1 MHLTPI
7 VIEQTPRGERSFDI
21 FSRLLQDRIVLIF
34 GNIDSRVASSVIAQM
49 LFLTS
54 VDKDKDI
61 YLYINSPGGDVASG
75 FAIFDVMRYIKPDV
89 VTIGMGLCASMG
101 AFLLAS
107 GAKGKRYVLPH
118 TKMMIHQPL
127 GGVKG
132 PATDILIVAEE
143 INRTKKIINKL
154 LAELTNQ
161 PLAKICQDVERDF
174 YMDAVQ
180 AKAYGLIDHIMLEDS
195 GISTNVDKT

>member
-21 FSRLLQDRIVLIF
+21 YSRLLQDRIILIF
-34 GNIDSRVASSVIAQM
+34 GEIDDCVASSVIAQL

-54 VDKDKDI
+54 LDKDKDI
-61 YLYINSPGGDVASG
+61 YLYINSPGGAVSAG

-101 AFLLAS
+101 AFLLSS
-107 GAKGKRYVLPH
+107 GKKGKRYALPN
-118 TKMMIHQPL
+118 TKVMIHQPL

-143 INRTKKIINKL
+143 INRTKKIINEI
-154 LAELTNQ
+154 LAQVTNQ
-161 PLAKICQDVERDF
+161 PLAKIAQDVERDF
-174 YMDAVQ
+174 YLNAQDA
-180 AKAYGLIDHIMLEDS
+180 KTYGLIDHLMMEES
-195 GISTNVDKT
+195 GEGANLDN

>member
-21 FSRLLQDRIVLIF
+21 FSRLLQDRIILIF
-34 GNIDSRVASSVIAQM
+34 GMIDNNVASSVIAQM

-61 YLYINSPGGDVASG
+61 YLYINSPGGEVASG

-107 GAKGKRYVLPH
+107 GTKGKRYALPH

-143 INRTKKIINKL
+143 INRTKKIINEL

-161 PLAKICQDVERDF
+161 PLAKISQDVERDF
-174 YMDAVQ
+174 YMDASQ
-180 AKAYGLIDHIMLEDS
+180 AKTYGLIDHIMLEDS
-195 GISTNVDKT
+195 GVSTNVEKT

>member
-143 INRTKKIINKL
+143 INRTKKIINEL
-154 LAELTNQ
+154 LPN
-161 PLAKICQDVERDF
+161 
-174 YMDAVQ
+174 
-180 AKAYGLIDHIMLEDS
+180 
-195 GISTNVDKT
+195 

>member
-21 FSRLLQDRIVLIF
+21 YSRLLQDRIILIF
-34 GNIDSRVASSVIAQM
+34 GEIDDCVASSVIAQL

-54 VDKDKDI
+54 LDKDKDI
-61 YLYINSPGGDVASG
+61 YLYINSPGGTVSAG

-101 AFLLAS
+101 AFILAS
-107 GAKGKRYVLPH
+107 GKNGKRYALPN
-118 TKMMIHQPL
+118 TKIMIHQPL

-132 PATDILIVAEE
+132 PATDIVIVAEE
-143 INRTKKIINKL
+143 INRTKKIINEI
-154 LAELTNQ
+154 LAQVTNQ
-161 PLAKICQDVERDF
+161 PLSKIAQDVERDF
-174 YMDAVQ
+174 YLNACDA
-180 AKAYGLIDHIMLEDS
+180 KKYGLIDHLMMEDS
-195 GISTNVDKT
+195 GVKANPDS

>member
-21 FSRLLQDRIVLIF
+21 FSRLLQDRIILIF
-34 GNIDSRVASSVIAQM
+34 GMIDNNVASSVIAQM

-61 YLYINSPGGDVASG
+61 YLYINSPGGEVASG

-101 AFLLAS
+101 AFACQRNQRKTLRFAS
-107 GAKGKRYVLPH
+107 YQNDDTPTARWG
-118 TKMMIHQPL
+118 
-127 GGVKG
+127 
-132 PATDILIVAEE
+132 
-143 INRTKKIINKL
+143 
-154 LAELTNQ
+154 
-161 PLAKICQDVERDF
+161 
-174 YMDAVQ
+174 
-180 AKAYGLIDHIMLEDS
+180 
-195 GISTNVDKT
+195 